1 MARQLTQHWKLAILW
16 TLSLVMVAVV
26 SSLAQ
31 APQSPPPP
39 GGLARPIPLLQLPT
53 VISGSDV
60 GFRVEQT
67 RDGIQIGRVVVRIGG
82 TWVDTAAPPAAAR

>member
-1 MARQLTQHWKLAILW
+1 MTRQLTQHWRWAILW
-16 TLSLVMVAVV
+16 TFSLVMVAVL

-39 GGLARPIPLLQLPT
+39 GGAVRPLPLLQLPT

-67 RDGIQIGRVVVRIGG
+67 RDGIHIGRVVVRING
-82 TWVDTAAPPAAAR
+82 TWVDTATPAAAAR

>member
-1 MARQLTQHWKLAILW
+1 MARQLMQHWKVAILW

-39 GGLARPIPLLQLPT
+39 GGLTRPALLQLPT

-67 RDGIQIGRVVVRIGG
+67 RDGIQIGRVVVRING
-82 TWVDTAAPPAAAR
+82 TWVDTATPAAAAR

>member
-1 MARQLTQHWKLAILW
+1 MGRQLTQHWKLATLW

-26 SSLAQ
+26 SSWA
-31 APQSPPPP
+31 QSPRSPQPP
-39 GGLARPIPLLQLPT
+39 GGLGRPGLLLQLPT

-67 RDGIQIGRVVVRIGG
+67 RDRIHIGRVVVRING
-82 TWVDTAAPPAAAR
+82 TWVDTAAPPPGAR

>member
-1 MARQLTQHWKLAILW
+1 MARQITRHWKLAILW
-16 TLSLVMVAVV
+16 TLSLVMAAVV
-26 SSLAQ
+26 SSWAQ
-31 APQSPPPP
+31 PPQRP
-39 GGLARPIPLLQLPT
+39 GGLGRPEPLLQLPT

-82 TWVDTAAPPAAAR
+82 TWVDTSAPPVAAR